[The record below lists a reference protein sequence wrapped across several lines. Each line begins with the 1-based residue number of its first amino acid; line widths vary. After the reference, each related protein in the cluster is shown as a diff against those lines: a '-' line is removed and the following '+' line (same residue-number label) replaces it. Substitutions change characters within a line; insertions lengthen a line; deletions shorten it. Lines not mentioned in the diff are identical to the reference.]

1 MAGINDPALLQ
12 FAGQL
17 LSGGRQGQ
25 IGFGS
30 SLGGALMGAAQSRN
44 YQLEQARQNEQDL
57 MSKAQ
62 TSVNLRAALGELQQQ
77 EAAQAAQQSFIEG
90 LPPEQQAAAGVVP
103 QGAAQRAFD
112 LANPQP
118 ITPVQQAGLDI
129 EREKLDLARQE
140 TAGRLQEM
148 QVKIAAAG
156 APDMK
161 DIAGLRKEYSGLS
174 KPFIDVRDGYKRVL
188 SAQPGPAGDQAM
200 IFSFMKMLDPTSVVR
215 EGEQATVKNSAGI
228 PERVRRAYNNAIRGD
243 ALTEAM
249 RADFTSQATKLYQE
263 QFETQAQQAQGF
275 VNIAQRFGM
284 NPADILESVPMPEP
298 LTVVNEATATNL
310 GADWADIEAAAA
322 EAGVSPEVII
332 QALDAKRGSP

>member
-17 LSGGRQGQ
+17 LSGGQQGQ

-30 SLGGALMGAAQSRN
+30 SLGGALMGAAQARN
-44 YQLEQARQNEQDL
+44 YQIEQARQNEQDL
-57 MSKAQ
+57 ISKAQ

-77 EAAQAAQQSFIEG
+77 EAAQSAQEAFVAG
-90 LPPEQQAAAGVVP
+90 RPPEQQAAAAVVP

-112 LANPQP
+112 IANPQP
-118 ITPVQQAGLDI
+118 ITPVQQEQLDI

-140 TAGRLQEM
+140 TAAALQKI
-148 QVKIAAAG
+148 QTDIAAAG
-156 APDMK
+156 APTPEHVSRM
-161 DIAGLRKEYSGLS
+161 RKTYIGES
-174 KPFIDVRDGYKRVL
+174 KEFKDVRDGYKRIL

-215 EGEQATVKNSAGI
+215 EGEQATVKNAASV
-228 PERVRRAYNNAIRGD
+228 PERIRRTYNNAIAGD
-243 ALTEAM
+243 SLTPVM
-249 RADFTSQATKLYQE
+249 RQYFLEQANSLYQR
-263 QFETQAQQAQGF
+263 QFETQAQTAQGF
-275 VNIAQRFGM
+275 INIAQRSGV
-284 NPADILESVPMPEP
+284 NPADVLEAVPMPEP
-298 LTVVNEATATNL
+298 LSLINEGTATQL
-310 GADWADIEAAAA
+310 GVDWPDIEAAAA